1 MFVKPDNLHCIVFTS
16 IKRSLGA
23 AFPNGISRNKIERDE
38 RECLCQDCEKF
49 NWCVNFYVISFFWQY
64 EDL

>member
-38 RECLCQDCEKF
+38 RERLCQDCKKF
-49 NWCVNFYVISFFWQY
+49 QLVCQLLLHFIF
-64 EDL
+64 LAI

>member
-23 AFPNGISRNKIERDE
+23 AFPNGISRSKIET
-38 RECLCQDCEKF
+38 QEK
-49 NWCVNFYVISFFWQY
+49 NVKILNEI
-64 EDL
+64 